1 MARWQSSFLFFIYFA
16 GKCFQFP
23 LQVNRIPAF
32 IQRKRKPD
40 LAGVK
45 DEDAE
50 SLKSSRDPETHITYT
65 SSGNSDIESPPA
77 VPFMNLHPP
86 TPNPTPPLLSPVG
99 ECSLDVSTSNDPFE
113 RQSLPPKP
121 TSLTDVSRMSPQAAE
136 EAESLLEETQT
147 PTSKPG
153 NMLYIPELRGRLTSA
168 ASESSLFNYRNKP
181 QWLDTASVDFKG
193 SAVLTSPGINMQQ
206 LVQPRKTEKVAQVWF
221 PLLRLFSFRPSF
233 CAASALFD
241 RTCQMD
247 LRAQFHAQI
256 QEAVFDYAG

>member
-1 MARWQSSFLFFIYFA
+1 M
-16 GKCFQFP
+16 
-23 LQVNRIPAF
+23 QVNRIPAF

-50 SLKSSRDPETHITYT
+50 SLKSNRDPETHITYT

-86 TPNPTPPLLSPVG
+86 TPNPTPPLLSPTVG

-121 TSLTDVSRMSPQAAE
+121 TSLTDVSRMSPKAAE

-153 NMLYIPELRGRLTSA
+153 NMLYIPELSGRLTSA
-168 ASESSLFNYRNKP
+168 ASESSLWNYRNKP

-233 CAASALFD
+233 CAESGLFD

-247 LRAQFHAQI
+247 LRAQCPAQI
-256 QEAVFDYAG
+256 QEAVFGCAG